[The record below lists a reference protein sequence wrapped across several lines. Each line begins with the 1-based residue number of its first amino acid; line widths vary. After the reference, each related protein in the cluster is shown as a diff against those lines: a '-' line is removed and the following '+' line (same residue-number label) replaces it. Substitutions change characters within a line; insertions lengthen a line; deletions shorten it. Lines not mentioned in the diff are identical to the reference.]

1 MAITTTK
8 LNGTVLKVYIDTVLL
23 GFVTEESFDISAN
36 IIETSSK
43 DSGKFADFIAGRT
56 TSTLSFSAMHQFN
69 ATEGYKEMFADI
81 KAGTAV
87 SVIISNENAGDYE
100 WTASCLISS
109 LSISFPDD
117 DVVSYD
123 GEFQVSGEPT
133 YTVIS

>member
-69 ATEGYKEMFADI
+69 ATEGYKEMFGDI
-81 KAGTAV
+81 KSGTAV
-87 SVIISNENAGDYE
+87 SVIISNENTGDYE

-133 YTVIS
+133 YTVVS

>member
-87 SVIISNENAGDYE
+87 SVIISNENTGDYE

-133 YTVIS
+133 YTVVS

>member
-87 SVIISNENAGDYE
+87 SVIISNENTGDYE

-133 YTVIS
+133 YTAVS